1 MAWSG
6 GEETKRDMVDRRQ
19 PDRASAWLIALLDQP
34 EDDGLRRSFEGWIAA
49 SPDHARDWDE
59 IAATYAAMGE
69 TLPAH
74 AAYWPD
80 TAPGPRPLPE
90 VEPVAGSLGT
100 LRPRRALRPGGG
112 LLALALLGLACVSAG
127 PAIVLRWNADYA
139 TGTAEHLNLRLD
151 DGSTVHVGPDSAL
164 AVDYAPG
171 TRRVRLLQGQAFFE
185 VVPDAQR
192 PFQVSSDGV
201 ETTVLGT
208 AFDVHLTGQATEVS
222 VREGIVRVNRQGAA
236 EAGQS
241 LRAGDWIELPRAG
254 AIRQGHIAPQDV
266 AAWRDGQLVVRGRSV
281 GEVVTELRHYY
292 SGVIL
297 VQGDSL
303 AASPLTGIYSLSDPV
318 TALRAV
324 ASTQGASFRQL
335 SPWIVLIS
343 EF

>member
-34 EDDGLRRSFEGWIAA
+34 EDDDLRACFEGWIAA

-74 AAYWPD
+74 PAHWPD
-80 TAPGPRPLPE
+80 IAPGPRPLPDVE
-90 VEPVAGSLGT
+90 VGAGMPATS
-100 LRPRRALRPGGG
+100 RPRRALRLGGG
-112 LLALALLGLACVSAG
+112 LLAMALFGLVCVWAG
-127 PAIVLRWNADYA
+127 PAMVLRWNADYT
-139 TGTAEHLNLRLD
+139 TGTAESLSLRLE
-151 DGSTVHVGPDSAL
+151 DGSMVHIGPESAL

-171 TRRVRLLQGQAFFE
+171 TRRVRLLQGQALFE
-185 VVPDAQR
+185 VAPDAQR

-201 ETTVLGT
+201 DTTVLGT
-208 AFDVHLTGQATEVS
+208 AFDVHLTGHATEVS
-222 VREGIVRVNRQGAA
+222 VREGVVRVNRQGAA
-236 EAGQS
+236 EAGQT
-241 LRAGDWIELPRAG
+241 LRAGDWIELPREG
-254 AIRQGHIAPQDV
+254 AIRQGHIAVQDV
-266 AAWRDGQLVVRGRSV
+266 AAWRDGQLVVRDRSV
-281 GEVVTELRHYY
+281 AEVVTELRHYY

-318 TALRAV
+318 TALRAI